1 MAGPDLGVLRRCV
14 GFCERAYGESSLHSE
29 LAHCLVV
36 WGRDGGDVTVAFRGS
51 HSARDWL
58 TDFDVRRVP
67 AVAVGP
73 GIRAEDFMP
82 GGRAAVGLQWGC
94 RVHAGFMQSALSIV
108 EQVRRLDQREVKAR
122 LTVTGHSLGGA
133 LAVLVAWL
141 LAGRG
146 WVAESVVTF
155 GGPRVGDGA
164 WRRAYGGVE
173 RGALWGRTWR
183 VVNGADV
190 VCRVPSWCAGW
201 RHVGR
206 EVFLPAI
213 GGMVTG
219 PRLWLKV
226 LSDLAGTY
234 REWTQG
240 RVAQLA
246 DHPVQNYV
254 GAVRA
259 I

>member
-1 MAGPDLGVLRRCV
+1 MGEGVVRLRGR
-14 GFCERAYGESSLHSE
+14 GGGGGG
-29 LAHCLVV
+29 
-36 WGRDGGDVTVAFRGS
+36 WGR
-51 HSARDWL
+51 
-58 TDFDVRRVP
+58 
-67 AVAVGP
+67 
-73 GIRAEDFMP
+73 
-82 GGRAAVGLQWGC
+82 GC
-94 RVHAGFMQSALSIV
+94 
-108 EQVRRLDQREVKAR
+108 
-122 LTVTGHSLGGA
+122 
-133 LAVLVAWL
+133 
-141 LAGRG
+141 
-146 WVAESVVTF
+146 
-155 GGPRVGDGA
+155 
-164 WRRAYGGVE
+164 GGVG